1 MVDSLQSP
9 KITRSRT
16 KPNLQVTEEQYK
28 DALHAL
34 LVAEPPLLDMR
45 SKLGPVLAKHVKQVT
60 PGHLVSL
67 EKLWYQLIIKGCKQL
82 VLQSNKIKSSLFA
95 LVHENSLLIQPGTLP
110 VLIPVIVDEA
120 KQHIMDCAALMRSLK
135 NEGMRGARHYNLAA
149 GLKHKMVGVH
159 MQVLGPILEK
169 WSSQTLC

>member
-45 SKLGPVLAKHVKQVT
+45 NKFGSSISQACEAGDSRATCILGEVV
-60 PGHLVSL
+60 VSTN
-67 EKLWYQLIIKGCKQL
+67 QQG
-82 VLQSNKIKSSLFA
+82 LQPIGVA
-95 LVHENSLLIQPGTLP
+95 EQQ
-110 VLIPVIVDEA
+110 D
-120 KQHIMDCAALMRSLK
+120 QDCTVQI
-135 NEGMRGARHYNLAA
+135 GA
-149 GLKHKMVGVH
+149 
-159 MQVLGPILEK
+159 
-169 WSSQTLC
+169 